1 MITSASGWRKVFAL
15 SGNEEDKTEQ
25 ISENDRILAGICA
38 LVFADYLSETAKNPV
53 IIVGRDTRPTG
64 KAICE
69 AMLAVLAAKKI
80 TVKYPEIIAAPEI
93 MAYGKTVS
101 GFIYFSGSHN
111 PIGHNGIKFG
121 LNDGGVLNGTEN
133 AKLVKALNEKLSD
146 DGEIE
151 RIRGILNDFH
161 FGWSDTPVTASHT
174 CTDFVEDT
182 AEKSRFLDSLRSLE
196 MTDTVKLLKKTVSES
211 QTSKIEAKNA
221 YFAFSKEVIS
231 ASSDEIEQERLF
243 SKIKESVA
251 ENPLGIVCD
260 MNGSAR
266 TLSIDTQVFKSC
278 GISYYGLNDE
288 PGNIAHAI
296 IPEPEN
302 LVWCA
307 VEMEWLQKSGKT
319 EVTLGYMPDCDGDR
333 GNIVFWNEKSG
344 KAEVLKAQEVFAL
357 SVLSELAY
365 MKYLDSSHSF
375 RMTKTAENLAVATN
389 CPTSMRIDEIISS
402 FGAKIFRAEVG
413 EANVVNLARK
423 KREEGFTVR
432 ILGEGSNGGNITH
445 PAAVRDPLN
454 TIFALVKLLS
464 LRDSVSGGK
473 TAKGLFHIWCDAR
486 NLPYKNDF
494 TLADVIETLPAY
506 TTTGVAEERAILK
519 IKTTDHAVL
528 KGKFQKI
535 FEEEWQAKRS
545 ELYSKYGIENYEAI
559 GTNGTSETRNLTDYS
574 KNGKGGLKILF
585 SDKNKNPLAYI
596 WMRGSGTEPVFRVLC
611 DVKGNN
617 KPQEEAL
624 LEWERQMILRADKI

>member
-1 MITSASGWRKVFAL
+1 MNHGMITSASGWRKVFAL
-15 SGNEEDKTEQ
+15 SGNEEDKTQE

-38 LVFADYLSETAKNPV
+38 LVFADYISEKAKNPV

-69 AMLAVLAAKKI
+69 AMLKILAEKNVR
-80 TVKYPEIIAAPEI
+80 VKYPGIIAAPEI
-93 MAYGKTVS
+93 MAYGKTAD
-101 GFIYFSGSHN
+101 GFIYISASHN

-146 DGEIE
+146 EGEIE
-151 RIRGILNDFH
+151 RIRGILNQKK
-161 FGWSDTPVTASHT
+161 SAKNSQSVEEACNEVNEIRAAS
-174 CTDFVEDT
+174 
-182 AEKSRFLDSLRSLE
+182 EK
-196 MTDTVKLLKKTVSES
+196 
-211 QTSKIEAKNA
+211 SKIEAKNA

-231 ASSDEIEQERLF
+231 ASSDSAEQERLF

-251 ENPLGIVCD
+251 QNRIGIVAD

-278 GISYYGLNDE
+278 GIFFYGLSTE
-288 PGNIAHAI
+288 PGQIAHAI

-302 LVWCA
+302 LVWA
-307 VEMEWLQKSGKT
+307 AAEMERLQKEGKS
-319 EVTLGYMPDCDGDR
+319 EVKLGYMPDCDGER
-333 GNIVFWNEKSG
+333 GNIVFWNEKRQ

-365 MKYLDSSHSF
+365 MKYLGV
-375 RMTKTAENLAVATN
+375 AENLAVAAN
-389 CPTSMRIDEIISS
+389 CPTSMRIDEIASV

-454 TIFALVKLLS
+454 TIFALVKLLV
-464 LRDSVSGGK
+464 LRDSVEGGK
-473 TAKGLFHIWCDAR
+473 TQKGLFHIWCDAR

-494 TLADVIETLPAY
+494 TLADVIETLPPY

-519 IKTTDHAVL
+519 IKAGDHAVL

-535 FEEEWQAKRS
+535 FEEEWSAKKS
-545 ELYSKYGIENYEAI
+545 ELSSKYGIENYEAI
-559 GTNGTSETRNLTDYS
+559 GTNGTEETRSLADYA

-611 DVKGNN
+611 DVKGS
-617 KPQEEAL
+617 KSEEEREL
-624 LEWERQMILRADKI
+624 LEWERSMILKADE

>member
-1 MITSASGWRKVFAL
+1 MNHGMITSASGWRKVFAL
-15 SGNEEDKTEQ
+15 SGNEEDKTQE

-38 LVFADYLSETAKNPV
+38 LVFADYISEKAKNPV

-69 AMLAVLAAKKI
+69 AMLKILAEKNVR
-80 TVKYPEIIAAPEI
+80 VKYPGIIAAPEI
-93 MAYGKTVS
+93 MAYGKTAS
-101 GFIYFSGSHN
+101 GFIYISASHN

-146 DGEIE
+146 EGKIE
-151 RIRGILNDFH
+151 RIRGILNQKK
-161 FGWSDTPVTASHT
+161 SAKNSQSVEEACNEVNEIRAAS
-174 CTDFVEDT
+174 
-182 AEKSRFLDSLRSLE
+182 EK
-196 MTDTVKLLKKTVSES
+196 
-211 QTSKIEAKNA
+211 SKIEAKNA

-231 ASSDEIEQERLF
+231 ASSDSAEQERLF

-251 ENPLGIVCD
+251 QNRIGIVAD

-266 TLSIDTQVFKSC
+266 TLSIDTHVFKSC
-278 GISYYGLNDE
+278 GIFFYGLNTE

-302 LVWCA
+302 LVWVA
-307 VEMEWLQKSGKT
+307 AEMERLQKEGKS
-319 EVTLGYMPDCDGDR
+319 EVKLGYMPDCDGDR
-333 GNIVFWNEKSG
+333 GNIVFWNEKRQ

-365 MKYLDSSHSF
+365 MKYLG
-375 RMTKTAENLAVATN
+375 KAENLAVAAN
-389 CPTSMRIDEIISS
+389 CPTSMRIDEIASS

-413 EANVVNLARK
+413 EANVVNMARK

-454 TIFALVKLLS
+454 TIFALVKLLV
-464 LRDSVSGGK
+464 LRDSVEGGK
-473 TAKGLFHIWCDAR
+473 TQKGLFHIWCDAR

-494 TLADVIETLPAY
+494 TLADVIETLPPY

-519 IKTTDHAVL
+519 IKTGDHAVL

-535 FEEEWQAKRS
+535 FEEEWNEKKS
-545 ELYSKYGIENYEAI
+545 ELSSKYRIENYEAI
-559 GTNGTSETRNLTDYS
+559 GTNGTEETRNLTDYA

-585 SDKNKNPLAYI
+585 SDKNKNSLAYL
-596 WMRGSGTEPVFRVLC
+596 WMRGSGTELVFRVLC
-611 DVKGNN
+611 DVKGS
-617 KPQEEAL
+617 KSEEEREL
-624 LEWERQMILRADKI
+624 LEWERSMILKADE

>member
-1 MITSASGWRKVFAL
+1 MNHGMITSASGWRKVFAL
-15 SGNEEDKTEQ
+15 SGNEEDKTQE

-38 LVFADYLSETAKNPV
+38 LVFADYISEKAKNPV

-69 AMLAVLAAKKI
+69 AMLKILAEKNVR
-80 TVKYPEIIAAPEI
+80 VKYPGIIAAPEI
-93 MAYGKTVS
+93 MAYGKTAS
-101 GFIYFSGSHN
+101 GFIYISASHN

-146 DGEIE
+146 EGEIE
-151 RIRGILNDFH
+151 RIRGILNQKK
-161 FGWSDTPVTASHT
+161 SAKNAQSAEEACNEVNEIRAAS
-174 CTDFVEDT
+174 
-182 AEKSRFLDSLRSLE
+182 EK
-196 MTDTVKLLKKTVSES
+196 
-211 QTSKIEAKNA
+211 SKIEAKNA
-221 YFAFSKEVIS
+221 YLAFSKEVIS
-231 ASSDEIEQERLF
+231 ASSDSAEQERLF

-251 ENPLGIVCD
+251 QNRIGIVAD

-278 GISYYGLNDE
+278 GISFYGLNNE
-288 PGNIAHAI
+288 PGQIAHAI

-302 LVWCA
+302 LVWA
-307 VEMEWLQKSGKT
+307 AAEMERLQKEGKT
-319 EVTLGYMPDCDGDR
+319 EVKLGYMPDCDGDR
-333 GNIVFWNEKSG
+333 GNIVFWNEKRQ

-365 MKYLDSSHSF
+365 MNYLG
-375 RMTKTAENLAVATN
+375 KGQNLAVAAN
-389 CPTSMRIDEIISS
+389 CPTSMRIDEIASS

-454 TIFALVKLLS
+454 TIFALVKLLV
-464 LRDSVSGGK
+464 LRDSVEGGK
-473 TAKGLFHIWCDAR
+473 TQKGLFHIWCDAR

-494 TLADVIETLPAY
+494 TLADVIETLPPY

-535 FEEEWQAKRS
+535 FEEEWSAKKS
-545 ELYSKYGIENYEAI
+545 ELFSKYGIENYEAI
-559 GTNGTSETRNLTDYS
+559 GTNGTEETRSLADYA

-585 SDKNKNPLAYI
+585 SDKNKNSLAYL

-611 DVKGNN
+611 DVKGN
-617 KPQEEAL
+617 KSEEERAL
-624 LEWERQMILRADKI
+624 LEWEREMILRADE